1 MFLRII
7 VLSVLAVF
15 ACTTLPVHA
24 KCVVAKEKF
33 ISVVLLDKSEGKP
46 GMLTRESV
54 SVYMNEKPSL
64 SFRIAS
70 QKGMPWRIPTE
81 CKADMEKVLSAEEI
95 TRVAR
100 ATEGK

>member
-7 VLSVLAVF
+7 VLSLLALF
-15 ACTTLPVHA
+15 ASTALTAQA

-54 SVYMNEKPSL
+54 SVYMSEKPSL
-64 SFRIAS
+64 SFRIGS
-70 QKGMPWRIPTE
+70 EKGTPWRIPTE
-81 CKADMEKVLSAEEI
+81 CRADMEKVLSAEEI